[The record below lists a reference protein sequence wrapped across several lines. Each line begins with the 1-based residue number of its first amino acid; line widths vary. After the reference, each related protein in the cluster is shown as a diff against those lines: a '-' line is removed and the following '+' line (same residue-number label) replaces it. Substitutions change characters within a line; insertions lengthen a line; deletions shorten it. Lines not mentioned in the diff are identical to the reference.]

1 MARKAILTV
10 TLPYNTYCELD
21 RDVEYEIDTAISQQY
36 DEQSINDVLYVA
48 IESDYGK
55 WERMLKAAYKDALQR
70 EYIRIKYVWEQAFDI
85 LEDLEVDD
93 VELELQRRSCRLIMT
108 FEEDIEEIDDRKI
121 QGLLHMLAS
130 EVVRPQCT
138 ESVEFDPRIDEIPE
152 LVVHLSISYND
163 YIDINKLQH
172 TVEYE

>member
-1 MARKAILTV
+1 MTRKAILTV
-10 TLPYNTYCELD
+10 TLPYETYYELD
-21 RDVEYEIDTAISQQY
+21 RDVEYEIETSIRKQY
-36 DEQSINDVLYVA
+36 SEQSINDMLHVA
-48 IESDYGK
+48 IESDYSK
-55 WERMLKAAYKDALQR
+55 WERLLKKAYKDALQR
-70 EYIRIKYVWEQAFDI
+70 EYVRIKFVWEQAFDI

-93 VELELQRRSCRLIMT
+93 VELELQRRSCQLIMT

-138 ESVEFDPRIDEIPE
+138 ESVEFDPMIDEIPE